1 MKKVKPDAIAEALD
15 WGDDETSGHGQR
27 TGAGIMDWS
36 GNNTRR
42 DYMKTL
48 IVVDMQND
56 FVDGALGTPEAVAIL
71 PAVKAKIAEYID
83 RGDEV
88 IFTRD
93 THQEGYLQ
101 TNEGKHLPVE
111 HCIEGS
117 TGWEI
122 APGVYVDGC
131 EIVDKPSF
139 GYTGWTDRNFEE
151 VELIGLCTDICVISN
166 ALIIKALYPEI
177 PVRVD
182 PKCCAGVTPES
193 HEAALTT
200 MKMCQVDMVD

>member
-1 MKKVKPDAIAEALD
+1 M
-15 WGDDETSGHGQR
+15 SR
-27 TGAGIMDWS
+27 
-36 GNNTRR
+36 
-42 DYMKTL
+42 KTL
-48 IVVDMQND
+48 IVIDMQND
-56 FVDGALGTPEAVAIL
+56 FVDGALGTSEAVAIL
-71 PAVKAKIAEYID
+71 PTVKAKIAEYID

-88 IFTRD
+88 IYTRD
-93 THQEGYLQ
+93 THQKGYLQ

-117 TGWEI
+117 SGWEI
-122 APGVYVDGC
+122 APEVYVAGC

-139 GYTGWTDRNFEE
+139 GYTGWANRDFEE

-177 PVRVD
+177 PVKVD

-193 HEAALTT
+193 HGAALTT
-200 MKMCQVDMVD
+200 MKMCQVDMVE

>member
-1 MKKVKPDAIAEALD
+1 MNEKERRNNK
-15 WGDDETSGHGQR
+15 
-27 TGAGIMDWS
+27 IMS
-36 GNNTRR
+36 R
-42 DYMKTL
+42 KTL

-56 FVDGALGTPEAVAIL
+56 FVDGALGTSEAVGIL
-71 PAVKAKIAEYID
+71 PAVKAKIAEYIG

-93 THQEGYLQ
+93 THQTDYLQ
-101 TNEGKHLPVE
+101 TNEGKHLPVV
-111 HCIEGS
+111 HCVEGS
-117 TGWEI
+117 SGWEI

-139 GYTGWTDRNFEE
+139 GYTGWAGRDFSE

-177 PVRVD
+177 HVKVD
-182 PKCCAGVTPES
+182 PKCCAGVTPQS

-200 MKMCQVDMVD
+200 MKMCQVDMVE